1 MGAVPSARPKAPRGH
16 GPDVPGSGPHR
27 HVTVSTLQRPAR
39 HNNSIKVRRTQSMF
53 KKERGAGGVGLVL
66 SAVGARTHCGGVRRG
81 RLSPPGLA
89 LGPAG
94 LRARAG
100 PRALRGVQGRARCLS
115 SPPAGSPL
123 HSLARGRVFPLKN
136 LQLQA
141 ESASRIPLSGP
152 PRFCRP
158 LLGVPLT
165 TRGHAGTQNELPVSG
180 QLTSKLNATCDRHS
194 VPCQVTCPQGPGITA

>member
-1 MGAVPSARPKAPRGH
+1 MGIVPSARPKAPRTRRARFW
-16 GPDVPGSGPHR
+16 SPHR

-39 HNNSIKVRRTQSMF
+39 HHNSIKVRRTQSMF
-53 KKERGAGGVGLVL
+53 KKERVALGSSSA
-66 SAVGARTHCGGVRRG
+66 AVGAMTHSGGVRRG
-81 RLSPPGLA
+81 RLSPRGPSA
-89 LGPAG
+89 GPAG

-100 PRALRGVQGRARCLS
+100 RGALRGVQGRASCLS

-165 TRGHAGTQNELPVSG
+165 TRGHAGTQNELPVSS